1 MPFYLGPIMVFPRRP
16 FSGAYWFRGKQH
28 THANPLF
35 TLHISQREASRSP
48 PPARAVFASAA
59 APSRG
64 ASHSPPPG
72 SATAPADGRDAS
84 RSPPPVVLNRAQVAA
99 AAAAAEPIATD
110 PAVAAAA
117 LAGGMDP
124 ARWVGQRVRLVNLAR
139 AAELNG
145 FCTSTDMPTCT
156 VVVMQCFHPLSSHV
170 ACTNHVV
177 HFHSRDRL

>member
-1 MPFYLGPIMVFPRRP
+1 MPFYLGPAVAFPRHP
-16 FSGAYWFRGKQH
+16 YSGADWFRGKQY
-28 THANPLF
+28 THAYLLY

-48 PPARAVFASAA
+48 PPARAVSVSAA
-59 APSRG
+59 APSRDASRSPLPSSASTAPASG
-64 ASHSPPPG
+64 RDASHSPPP
-72 SATAPADGRDAS
+72 
-84 RSPPPVVLNRAQVAA
+84 VVQNRAQVAA

-145 FCTSTDMPTCT
+145 FCTGADLPTCT
-156 VVVMQCFHPLSSHV
+156 FVVIQ
-170 ACTNHVV
+170 
-177 HFHSRDRL
+177 